1 MEYLGFGQRGVERR
15 LRVVDGR
22 GRLLGLV
29 NPVDLAIVLVA
40 AALVFGA
47 GYKLLSPRASA
58 PVRTVRFE
66 FVAQA
71 VEPQVAALVHP
82 GDYVT
87 SSRGPAAVATEGP
100 FAQPAKV
107 VRVEVGPFMARVTTA
122 TGRAR
127 NPDPYLKDVH
137 LWVEGT
143 VPVTGGSIDLVGE
156 QIRAGTDFT
165 LDSRLW
171 ELDGTVER
179 VEVK

>member
-1 MEYLGFGQRGVERR
+1 L
-15 LRVVDGR
+15 VDGR
-22 GRLLGLV
+22 GRFLGLV
-29 NPVDLAIVLVA
+29 NPVDLVMVLLVA
-40 AALVFGA
+40 GLVAGA
-47 GYKLLSPRASA
+47 GYKLLSPRATA
-58 PVRTVRFE
+58 PVRTVQFE

-71 VEPQVAALVHP
+71 VEPQVAALIHV

-87 SSRGPAAVATEGP
+87 SSKGPAAVATTGP
-100 FAQPAKV
+100 FARPAKI

-137 LWVEGT
+137 IWAQGP
-143 VPVTGGSIDLVGE
+143 VPVTGGSIDLAGE
-156 QIRAGTDFT
+156 QVRAGTDFT

-179 VEVK
+179 VRVE